1 MNFCVCRWQR
11 IYNFCWFTI
20 VNHCYYKKIA
30 CNLTLFKHK
39 LIAGVF
45 FYKAVEDN
53 TTQTLG
59 ENRKSDRDS
68 CFEMT
73 GSMCT
78 QSGHQKHEVQVRW
91 VVTDMI
97 HVTNSKAT
105 RLLVNCISL
114 QSFWLCCTLQTV
126 SCCFLLL
133 TGTEKLSNKAI
144 STGKTSG
151 SQTASFLSRTGFRC
165 LKV

>member
-1 MNFCVCRWQR
+1 MNFCVCRRQR

-78 QSGHQKHEVQVRW
+78 QSGHQKHEVQVRR

-126 SCCFLLL
+126 SCFHVFCCSLEL
-133 TGTEKLSNKAI
+133 KN
-144 STGKTSG
+144 
-151 SQTASFLSRTGFRC
+151 SQIKPLAQGRHLALRLHHF
-165 LKV
+165 